1 MIWEQRAMGTPLVS
15 HALGI
20 GCGCTMPDKEEMS
33 LEEERLYETLFRR
46 RATRLY
52 GELADLR

>member
-1 MIWEQRAMGTPLVS
+1 
-15 HALGI
+15 
-20 GCGCTMPDKEEMS
+20 MPDKEEMS